1 MANPLTAYIRT
12 ASPAQPTTR
21 STNPLARFVVNDGQ
35 AAPAP
40 AAPEPERSAI
50 DYIGET
56 LGNIPGSAADVAG
69 DLWSAISSPLD
80 TAGAIGSAAL
90 GAGQLAKQALGFDVR
105 GVFGEH
111 RPAARAV
118 GQHYSDRYGGFD
130 EIADS
135 LRTDPVGTA
144 LDVGG
149 VLTGGA
155 AAGARLPG
163 TAGRLAQAI
172 VKADPIAAGGRAVV
186 AGGRAAETAYRG
198 RRSTPSTK
206 EFIEGAPTPDQ
217 LRSQGSDLFTAAEAS
232 GVKFKPDYYTTF
244 VDDTL
249 STLVDQGADTIL
261 SPKVSRIAD
270 LLAKSKGRSPS
281 IQEMAILR
289 RQFGHAASSADAAE
303 RRLAVIAI
311 DKIDSF
317 VESGAG
323 HVGGQLAEARTM
335 WSRLKKSEILDTAIE
350 NAGAAQ
356 AGIEAGLR
364 NEFRTLYKARDS
376 KRMRGFTDA
385 ELAAIKSVAEGNFGA
400 NVLRRIGSLAGGLDQ
415 GRNMLNLL
423 GGVGAGAYVG
433 GPVGAVAV
441 PALAYG
447 AARMSKKGTQNRA
460 AMARSIA
467 ARGEVPTPT
476 SAPGPLVVDQLLAQ
490 GAARRYRRGV
500 APVAAPVAVGAERS
514 QQDTRRRR

>member
-1 MANPLTAYIRT
+1 MANPLASYIRT
-12 ASPAQPTTR
+12 ASPAQPTAR
-21 STNPLARFVVNDGQ
+21 PANPLTPFIDEGQ
-35 AAPAP
+35 
-40 AAPEPERSAI
+40 AAPEPERSALG
-50 DYIGET
+50 YVGEMIG
-56 LGNIPGSAADVAG
+56 NVPGSAVDVAS

-90 GAGQLAKQALGFDVR
+90 GAGQLAKDALGFDVR

-111 RPAARAV
+111 RDSARAV
-118 GQHYSDRYGGFD
+118 GDYYGERYGGGQEFLD
-130 EIADS
+130 T

-186 AGGRAAETAYRG
+186 AGGRATETAYRG
-198 RRSTPSTK
+198 RRSTPSK
-206 EFIEGAPTPDQ
+206 AQFIADAPTPDQ

-289 RQFGHAASSADAAE
+289 RQFGLAASSADAAE

-311 DKIDSF
+311 DKIDDF

-323 HVGGQLAEARTM
+323 HVGGQLTEARTM
-335 WSRLKKSEILDTAIE
+335 WSRLKKSEIIDVAIE
-350 NAGAAQ
+350 NAGVSQ
-356 AGIEAGLR
+356 AGLEAGLR
-364 NEFRTLYKARDS
+364 NEFRGLWKARNA
-376 KRMRGFTDA
+376 KKMRGFSGA
-385 ELAAIKSVAEGNFGA
+385 ELNAVKAVSEGNFGA
-400 NVLRRIGSLAGGLDQ
+400 NILRRIGSLGGGLDAS
-415 GRNMLNLL
+415 RNMLNLM
-423 GGVGAGAYVG
+423 GGVAGGAAIG
-433 GPVGAVAV
+433 GPVGAALV
-441 PALAYG
+441 PLAG
-447 AARMSKKGTQNRA
+447 HLAARASRSGTKNRA
-460 AMARSIA
+460 DLARAIA
-467 ARGEVPTPT
+467 ARGEVPTP
-476 SAPGPLVVDQLLAQ
+476 APATAPRTLVVDKLLAQ

-500 APVAAPVAVGAERS
+500 APVAVPVAVGAERS
-514 QQDTRRRR
+514 RDPRRPR

>member
-1 MANPLTAYIRT
+1 MANPLASYIRT
-12 ASPAQPTTR
+12 ASPAQPTAR
-21 STNPLARFVVNDGQ
+21 STNPLARFVNDGDIGQ
-35 AAPAP
+35 SAPEP
-40 AAPEPERSAI
+40 AEPERSVM

-56 LGNIPGSAADVAG
+56 ASNIPSSAGAVAS
-69 DLWSAISSPLD
+69 DLWQAVSNPLD
-80 TAGAIGSAAL
+80 TAAALGSAAM
-90 GAGQLAKQALGFDVR
+90 GGGQLLKDALGIPSP
-105 GVFGEH
+105 GLFGEH

-155 AAGARLPG
+155 AASARLPG

-206 EFIEGAPTPDQ
+206 EFIEGAPGPEALQ
-217 LRSQGSDLFTAAEAS
+217 RQGSDLFTAAEAS

-289 RQFGHAASSADAAE
+289 RQFGHAASSAGCCRAPSSRYRNRQD
-303 RRLAVIAI
+303 RRL
-311 DKIDSF
+311 
-317 VESGAG
+317 
-323 HVGGQLAEARTM
+323 
-335 WSRLKKSEILDTAIE
+335 
-350 NAGAAQ
+350 
-356 AGIEAGLR
+356 
-364 NEFRTLYKARDS
+364 
-376 KRMRGFTDA
+376 
-385 ELAAIKSVAEGNFGA
+385 
-400 NVLRRIGSLAGGLDQ
+400 
-415 GRNMLNLL
+415 
-423 GGVGAGAYVG
+423 
-433 GPVGAVAV
+433 
-441 PALAYG
+441 
-447 AARMSKKGTQNRA
+447 
-460 AMARSIA
+460 
-467 ARGEVPTPT
+467 
-476 SAPGPLVVDQLLAQ
+476 
-490 GAARRYRRGV
+490 RGV
-500 APVAAPVAVGAERS
+500 RCWSCRRAVDRGSCDVEPLEEKRANRH
-514 QQDTRRRR
+514 RY